1 MPQENVVTTMAAR
14 VASVPFRL
22 VRRAPFQPPR
32 KALILHP
39 CCISQ
44 VMLATPLLAVLK
56 RAYPQA
62 RFDWAV
68 SDWARPAIVGNPHL
82 TELVSTGETA
92 VHQLSWSQLHT
103 LIQQLRQEQYD
114 TCFIP
119 SRSSLLAYVAWRAGI
134 PQRVGINVR
143 GRGFAHT
150 VPVPPPPGERHAA
163 VVYLALA
170 KTIGIDTGPE
180 GRLPM
185 AFYPSDGAR
194 TAVTKRLIDEVEWLG
209 DVPLVIIH
217 PGGGHGPYTD
227 QNKQWPVERLVRL
240 GNYLVRKHKTRLLL
254 VGSPADTGLA
264 ADIVGM
270 MPVPVANWTG
280 RVTLSEIGALGEMAD
295 LYIGHDTGP
304 THIAAAVGCPT
315 LAIFGPSDPRVSAPY
330 GDEGKV
336 MVLWKDGGRLDGGRP
351 FSWENGVSVS
361 EAQKAADK
369 LLTRKP

>member
-1 MPQENVVTTMAAR
+1 MPQENVITTIAAR
-14 VASVPFRL
+14 VAAIPFRL
-22 VRRAPFQPPR
+22 AHRASLSPPR

-44 VMLATPLLAVLK
+44 VMLATPLLATLK
-56 RAYPQA
+56 RAYPQT

-68 SDWARPAIVGNPHL
+68 SNWARPAIVGNPHL
-82 TELVSTGETA
+82 TELISTGETA
-92 VHQLSWSQLHT
+92 VPQLSWSQLRA

-119 SRSSLLAYVAWRAGI
+119 GRSSLLAYVAWRAGI
-134 PQRVGINVR
+134 PQRVGINVH

-163 VVYLALA
+163 IVYLSLA
-170 KTIGIDTGPE
+170 KAMGIDTGRE

-194 TAVTKRLIDEVEWLG
+194 TAVTRRLIDEVEWLG

-217 PGGGHGPYTD
+217 PGGGDSPAYTD
-227 QNKQWPVERLVRL
+227 KSKQWPVERFVRL
-240 GNYLVRKHKTRLLL
+240 GNYLVRKHKARLLL
-254 VGSPADTGLA
+254 VGSQADQALA
-264 ADIVGM
+264 ADIEGLI
-270 MPVPVANWTG
+270 PVPVANWTG

-295 LYIGHDTGP
+295 LYIGNDTGP

-315 LAIFGPSDPRVSAPY
+315 IAIFGPSDPRISAPY

-336 MVLWKDGGRLDGGRP
+336 TVLWKEGDGGGRP
-351 FSWENGVSVS
+351 FSWENGVSVN

-369 LLTRKP
+369 LLNRKT